1 MFCKSINLNFSP
13 IIQKSREEQGT
24 SQTNEELTKLPEKRN
39 YTDEELFKGNYLE
52 KFLNV
57 KRKKNK
63 TITKII
69 DKRINSIPPNSTN
82 QEQTSALNNVY
93 PHINYIPDSTIRVIN
108 NNQPGQ
114 DSGEIKDILPGSMPG
129 MNEPEIS
136 HTSEREEE
144 IDRMIM
150 QLNKN
155 ADNKTKTQN
164 IKKFINFYKKN
175 KNDEGKL
182 TQFYVK
188 LSQQMQENPGDLQ
201 IWIEYEYTKSRIE
214 SSQTA
219 ISKEVFKFL
228 TIVNNMKLQYDAP
241 DFAEISAQYSKT
253 TIINKISEL
262 LQCAKD
268 EE

>member
-1 MFCKSINLNFSP
+1 
-13 IIQKSREEQGT
+13 
-24 SQTNEELTKLPEKRN
+24 
-39 YTDEELFKGNYLE
+39 
-52 KFLNV
+52 
-57 KRKKNK
+57 
-63 TITKII
+63 
-69 DKRINSIPPNSTN
+69 
-82 QEQTSALNNVY
+82 
-93 PHINYIPDSTIRVIN
+93 
-108 NNQPGQ
+108 
-114 DSGEIKDILPGSMPG
+114 
-129 MNEPEIS
+129 
-136 HTSEREEE
+136 
-144 IDRMIM
+144 M

-155 ADNKTKTQN
+155 ADNKTKSQN

-241 DFAEISAQYSKT
+241 DFAEISAKFSKS
-253 TIINKISEL
+253 TIINKISEF

>member
-1 MFCKSINLNFSP
+1 MYPYLNH
-13 IIQKSREEQGT
+13 I
-24 SQTNEELTKLPEKRN
+24 PE
-39 YTDEELFKGNYLE
+39 
-52 KFLNV
+52 
-57 KRKKNK
+57 
-63 TITKII
+63 
-69 DKRINSIPPNSTN
+69 
-82 QEQTSALNNVY
+82 
-93 PHINYIPDSTIRVIN
+93 STIRAIN
-108 NNQPGQ
+108 NNQP
-114 DSGEIKDILPGSMPG
+114 DPESGKTQEIPPGGMPEI
-129 MNEPEIS
+129 NEPEIS
-136 HTSEREEE
+136 HTSEKEEE

-155 ADNKTKTQN
+155 ADNKTKSQN

-175 KNDEGKL
+175 KNDESKL

-241 DFAEISAQYSKT
+241 DFAEISAKFSKS
-253 TIINKISEL
+253 TIINKISEF